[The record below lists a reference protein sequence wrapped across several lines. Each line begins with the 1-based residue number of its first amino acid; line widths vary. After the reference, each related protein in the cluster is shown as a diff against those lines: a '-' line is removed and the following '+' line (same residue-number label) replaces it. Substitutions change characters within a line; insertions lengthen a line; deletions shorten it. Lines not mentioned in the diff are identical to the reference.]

1 METTMRMVR
10 LIFPTPSK
18 TWSFLLFYA
27 NPHDAKKWSSI
38 PRKGVG
44 RMEKRKRWKWGG
56 LTYGHRK
63 SNQSIN
69 HKTNCGSLNFDQ
81 KIYDFCQC
89 EFDLSE
95 VLFPQNG
102 PEQSLPLLNSCCL
115 CPRDHQQQTR
125 PDRGTCWGNLQT
137 TVTFPGQW
145 VYKGDLYKEF
155 HSPKPELLCF
165 FSWKRPPIHGVT
177 VLWFKTASRSI
188 VSQCVI
194 WKGCMLF
201 PKKWAVN

>member
-1 METTMRMVR
+1 MPTHTTQRNGVAFREKELGEWRRGKGESEVVSRMVTER
-10 LIFPTPSK
+10 AI
-18 TWSFLLFYA
+18 
-27 NPHDAKKWSSI
+27 
-38 PRKGVG
+38 
-44 RMEKRKRWKWGG
+44 
-56 LTYGHRK
+56 
-63 SNQSIN
+63 NQSIN
-69 HKTNCGSLNFDQ
+69 HKNNSGSLNFDQ

-89 EFDLSE
+89 EFDLPE

-115 CPRDHQQQTR
+115 CPWDHEQQTR

-165 FSWKRPPIHGVT
+165 SSWKRPPIHGLT
-177 VLWFKTASRSI
+177 VLWFKTASRAI

-194 WKGCMLF
+194 WKGCVLF